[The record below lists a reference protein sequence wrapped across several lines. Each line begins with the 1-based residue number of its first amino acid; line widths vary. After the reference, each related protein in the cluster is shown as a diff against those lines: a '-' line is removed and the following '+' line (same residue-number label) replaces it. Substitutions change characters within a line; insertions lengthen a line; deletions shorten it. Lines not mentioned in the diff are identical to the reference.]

1 VDVLVNNGGY
11 GAVMT
16 ALNSGIPVVVAGYG
30 QDKLVTNNL
39 VEYTGVGVSLRSKT
53 PSMDAIREGVNKI
66 LGDGKYKRNSVMM
79 SRKFEE
85 YDVGAVF
92 DKVIQGEVMRWT
104 AERGRQERVIV
115 DPL

>member
-1 VDVLVNNGGY
+1 
-11 GAVMT
+11 MT
-16 ALNSGIPVVVAGYG
+16 ALDSGIPVVVAGYG

-39 VEYTGVGVSLRSKT
+39 VEYTGVGVNLRSKT
-53 PSMDAIREGVNKI
+53 PSVEAIREGVNRI
-66 LGDGKYKRNSVMM
+66 LDDGKYKLNANMM

-92 DKVIQGEVMRWT
+92 DKVIQEEVKRW
-104 AERGRQERVIV
+104 AAKRGQRERVIV